1 MGIYRVYRIYIVLV
15 TIIGLFSIWNFFNRL
30 PGKKLEAIDLLT
42 IEGYNDIEL
51 TGYQFFACSEED
63 AYRIGFSATK
73 NARRVKGVVCSNV
86 AKGATVRV
94 FSGN

>member
-1 MGIYRVYRIYIVLV
+1 MGVYRAYTVLIVMV
-15 TIIGLFSIWNFFNRL
+15 GLFSIWNFFNRL

-51 TGYQFFACSEED
+51 TGYRFFACSED
-63 AYRIGFSATK
+63 DTYRIGFSATK
-73 NARRVKGVVCSNV
+73 NARRVKGVVCSDV
-86 AKGATVRV
+86 AKGSTIRV